1 MNMQKGDKS
10 KEQLALEMESDFR
23 LMLMMIKQEKDVVST
38 EKCSGSPCSVQTQM
52 FS

>member
-1 MNMQKGDKS
+1 MNMQKGDTS

-23 LMLMMIKQEKDVVST
+23 LMLMMIKQEKDV
-38 EKCSGSPCSVQTQM
+38 EKCSGRPCSVQTQM